1 MMHLGFG
8 RAGSRAVLVL
18 AIVVAI
24 SAGAGFGQPGEAAA
38 VPEIR
43 PGIPAGYLAARAV
56 PDSLALV
63 PVPPPSGSAALAL
76 DQQIARAS
84 FALRG
89 TPRWK
94 LATEDANLAFP
105 APANNF
111 SCSVGVRIT
120 ERDTPHLYMLMRR
133 AMIDASASTKRAKQH
148 YSRTR
153 PFVLNGQPT
162 CRPLD
167 EPALRKNGS
176 YPSGHAAIGWT
187 WALILSEIAPDQADA
202 ILARG
207 RAFGQ
212 SRVICNVHWESD
224 LIEGRFMGAATVAVL
239 HTNPGFRA
247 DLESA
252 KAELA
257 AARSKGLGP
266 TRDCK
271 TEAAEL
277 AQQPPPPP

>member
-1 MMHLGFG
+1 MMHFGFG
-8 RAGSRAVLVL
+8 RAGIGAVLVL
-18 AIVVAI
+18 AIVVAV
-24 SAGAGFGQPGEAAA
+24 SAGVSFAHGEAAS

-43 PGIPAGYLAARAV
+43 PGIPAGYLPARDV

-63 PVPPPSGSAALAL
+63 PVPPPPGSAALAL
-76 DQQIARAS
+76 DQEIARAS

-94 LATEDANLAFP
+94 LATEDADLAFP
-105 APANNF
+105 APADNF

-120 ERDTPHLYMLMRR
+120 QRDTPHLYMLMRR
-133 AMIDASASTKRAKQH
+133 AMIDAIVSTNRAKQI

-153 PFVLNGQPT
+153 PFVVNGQPT
-162 CRPLD
+162 CTPRD
-167 EPALRKNGS
+167 EAGFRKNGS

-187 WALILSEIAPDQADA
+187 WALILSEIAPDEADA

-224 LIEGRFMGAATVAVL
+224 LIEGRFMGATTVAVL
-239 HTNPGFRA
+239 HTNREFQA